1 MTKEDYRYLISL
13 FQRLLDTVQ
22 EIDDARM
29 EIVSGMSLGDGPFSR
44 QDVLDYL
51 ALVSIDWE
59 ITPHVEALGA
69 ILDVLQDHMPKE
81 DEP

>member
-1 MTKEDYRYLISL
+1 MTRQDYKYLTSL

-22 EIDDARM
+22 EIDDART
-29 EIVSGMSLGDGPFSR
+29 EIVSGMSIGDGPFSR

-69 ILDVLQDHMPKE
+69 ILDVLQDYMPKE